1 MRGPLD
7 RAAVDRVALGAPIEG
22 GDDAWRLLEFER
34 FFGDVATFEK
44 TWLRSERAA
53 ASIPIATGEEQVE
66 FLD

>member
-1 MRGPLD
+1 MRGPVD
-7 RAAVDRVALGAPIEG
+7 RATVDPVALGAPIEDV
-22 GDDAWRLLEFER
+22 DDAWRLLEFER

-53 ASIPIATGEEQVE
+53 ASIPVATGEEQVD